1 MHLFANGLTLSTALV
16 MEIMIE
22 TRVRSASSRMWDKE
36 FIILR
41 TSGTW
46 KETSENIVGSFGE
59 SIGKIII
66 GTH

>member
-1 MHLFANGLTLSTALV
+1 
-16 MEIMIE
+16 
-22 TRVRSASSRMWDKE
+22 MWDKE

>member
-1 MHLFANGLTLSTALV
+1 
-16 MEIMIE
+16 
-22 TRVRSASSRMWDKE
+22 MWDKE

-66 GTH
+66 GTLIYLYP